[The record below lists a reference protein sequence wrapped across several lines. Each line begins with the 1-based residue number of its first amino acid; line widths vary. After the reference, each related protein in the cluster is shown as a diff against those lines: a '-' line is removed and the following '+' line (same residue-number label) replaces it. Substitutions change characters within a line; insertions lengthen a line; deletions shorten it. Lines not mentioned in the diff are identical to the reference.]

1 MDIYK
6 IIVDL
11 YSSYGYLL
19 VLASAF
25 LEGIIIVGFF
35 LPGTFVVLLG
45 GYFAKEGN
53 LSIVIVFFL
62 SWIGMA
68 FGNIA
73 NYFLGH
79 GSMRSIEKSKRLARF
94 FQGKKMALKLLDEY
108 GIKAIFLS
116 HIIGSF
122 RSVIC
127 FTAGAVDYSLI
138 KYITANFIASF
149 FWALFFTLSGYF
161 LGESTQGIKGVGDK
175 ISLVLFIIFFL
186 FIFLFLMEKIVMNI
200 LKKRK

>member
-11 YSSYGYLL
+11 YASYGYLL

-25 LEGIIIVGFF
+25 LESIIVVGFF
-35 LPGTFVVLLG
+35 LPGTFVILLG

-53 LSIVIVFFL
+53 LSIIIVFL
-62 SWIGMA
+62 LAWGGMVA
-68 FGNIA
+68 GNIV
-73 NYFLGH
+73 NYFMGH
-79 GSMRSIEKSKRLARF
+79 GSMKGIEKSERLARF
-94 FQGKKMALKLLDEY
+94 FQGKKTAQRLLEEY

-127 FTAGAVDYSLI
+127 FTAGAVDYPFI
-138 KYITANFIASF
+138 KYTAANIIASF

-161 LGESTQGIKGVGDK
+161 LGESTQGIRGVGDK
-175 ISLVLFIIFFL
+175 INFVLIIVFVI
-186 FIFLFLMEKIVMNI
+186 FIFLFVVEKIVMDR
-200 LKKRK
+200 LKKKK